1 MTIQGSL
8 RVWWIPQVGMDGEP
22 FRVDVADTDEA
33 IKVMDLL
40 GQYDAY
46 QFESNIKPDYC
57 NVGGLEVFEDG
68 EWIDW
73 ESDDGDTIDDIRMD
87 KRWHEYHSR
96 ESAQ

>member
-1 MTIQGSL
+1 MTIQGAL

-22 FRVDVADTDEA
+22 FRVDVANTDEA
-33 IKVMDLL
+33 IKIMDVL
-40 GQYDAY
+40 GKYDAY
-46 QFESNIKPDYC
+46 QFENNIKPDYC

-87 KRWHEYHSR
+87 KRWHEHHSQQA
-96 ESAQ
+96 SL